1 MATTYKISELDEL
14 TAPAADDDVEIR
26 DVSDNAVV
34 ASGKSKRIKWLIMIS
49 KMFASRFAADA
60 GSTDT
65 YVVTLDPVPLAY
77 VTGEHYR
84 FKANT
89 ANTGAC
95 TVNFN
100 SLGAKTIKKAAGGIT
115 TDLADNDI
123 RAGQWVDLVYDGTN
137 MQMQSLLGNAPAGGS
152 GGIGDVV
159 GPGSS
164 VDSEVALFNSTT
176 GKLIKRAST
185 TGILKGTSGVL
196 SAATAGTD
204 YVVPTATM
212 NDQTGTTYTL
222 QASDNGKVV
231 TFSNASAITVTV
243 PSGLGA
249 GFNCMVV
256 QKGAG
261 QVTFSPSS
269 STINNRQSHT
279 KIAGQYGV
287 VSLVAYAADVFAL
300 GGDTAS

>member
-1 MATTYKISELDEL
+1 MSKITQLTEDTTPTHDDLIETVTD
-14 TAPAADDDVEIR
+14 PA
-26 DVSDNAVV
+26 
-34 ASGKSKRIKWLIMIS
+34 GTPL
-49 KMFASRFAADA
+49 SRKAKLSSLFFVLQQWVFGSDA

-65 YVVTLDPVPLAY
+65 YVVTLSPAPAAY
-77 VTGEHYR
+77 VTGQHYR

-100 SLGAKTIKKAAGGIT
+100 SLGAKIIKKAQGGIT

-137 MQMQSLLGNAPAGGS
+137 MQMQS
-152 GGIGDVV
+152 
-159 GPGSS
+159 
-164 VDSEVALFNSTT
+164 
-176 GKLIKRAST
+176 
-185 TGILKGTSGVL
+185 TSGN
-196 SAATAGTD
+196 T
-204 YVVPTATM
+204 YVVPTAVV

-222 QASDNGKVV
+222 QASDNGKVI
-231 TFSNASAITVTV
+231 TCSNASAITVTV

-249 GFNCMVV
+249 GFNCMII

-261 QVTFSPSS
+261 QVIFSPSS
-269 STINNRQSHT
+269 STVNNRQSHT

-287 VSLVAYAADVFAL
+287 VSLIAYVADVFVLA
-300 GGDTAS
+300 GDTAA